1 MKVQAINNNNSNTNF
16 GAYFKPNKAL
26 EELYNHSV
34 IDKKTVRLARRFAR
48 KHKGQEIVINNF
60 VRARDCKSDDI
71 VYSFDLQNL
80 SNHVTTQMSYSEHW
94 NFNINKFLG
103 NLLKMKWFFSLG
115 KQDKVE
121 HYLTG
126 TKKTIDKLLS

>member
-1 MKVQAINNNNSNTNF
+1 MQVQTINNTNNTNF
-16 GAYFKPNKAL
+16 GASFKPNKAL
-26 EELYNHSV
+26 EELYNHSN

-48 KHKGQEIVINNF
+48 KHQGQEIVINNF
-60 VRARDCKSDDI
+60 VRERDWKSDDM

-80 SNHVTTQMSYSEHW
+80 SNHLATQMSYSEHW

-103 NLLKMKWFFSLG
+103 DLLKMKWFFSLG

-126 TKKTIDKLLS
+126 TKKSINKLLNQ